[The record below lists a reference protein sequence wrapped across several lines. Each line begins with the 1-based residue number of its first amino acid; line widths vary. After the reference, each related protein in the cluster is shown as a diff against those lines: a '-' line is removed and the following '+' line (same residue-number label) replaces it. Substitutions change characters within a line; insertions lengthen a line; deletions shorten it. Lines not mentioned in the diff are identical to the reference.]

1 MVPQDLSQPARRT
14 VLAALASLAVSAPA
28 LGQAVPS
35 VSGSL
40 AYDRLDLSTPDAA
53 LRTFLTAYRDGD
65 YVTAFWVFAADTQDE
80 VLRHA
85 AQLNLRRLAR
95 MPAQG
100 GMAIMAEMLPPHAEL
115 DQRDST
121 FLFANIMQV
130 AKRRGLLPLDVAGL
144 PQDLSPANVPN
155 LGRRTETTDGT
166 TEIAVTLGA
175 YRAPVVFR
183 FIRARTGR
191 WRLRQIVPPGGDPTS
206 VPFGL

>member
-1 MVPQDLSQPARRT
+1 MVPEDLSQPARRT
-14 VLAALASLAVSAPA
+14 LLAMLAALAVPGPA

-35 VSGSL
+35 ASGSL
-40 AYDRLDLSTPDAA
+40 AYDRLQMSTPDAA
-53 LRTFLTAYRDGD
+53 LRTFLSAYRDGD

-95 MPAQG
+95 LPAEG
-100 GMAIMAEMLPPHAEL
+100 SMAIVVEMSPPPAEL
-115 DQRDST
+115 DQRDLS
-121 FLFANIMQV
+121 FMFAHVMQV
-130 AKRRGLLPLDVAGL
+130 ARRRGMLPLDVAGL
-144 PQDLSPANVPN
+144 PQNLAPANVPN
-155 LGRRTETTDGT
+155 LGRLTETTDGT

-175 YRAPVVFR
+175 YREPVVFR
-183 FIRARTGR
+183 FVRARTGR